1 MRSCW
6 QSEPDNRPSFT
17 DISRIID
24 CFLLRSKSDEILH
37 IDSTEPI
44 NRYAHSKQCRI

>member
-6 QSEPDNRPSFT
+6 RSEPDNRPSFT

-37 IDSTEPI
+37 IDPI
-44 NRYAHSKQCRI
+44 NRYAYAHSKQCRV